1 MNKISSKTPLVFQI
15 TQIDHIGIRV
25 SNREI
30 SIPFYERL
38 GFKQTAYFLNE
49 QANEMEL
56 PSGVRINLIFNGAT
70 QPGRHNVLLDD
81 AIKLPGITHP
91 AFIVNDLSALAEW
104 LQQEGIEI
112 TEGPLAIG
120 TRRIALFIRD
130 PDGTVLEFDQLL

>member
-1 MNKISSKTPLVFQI
+1 MNKTPTPTTIHFQI
-15 TQIDHIGIRV
+15 QALDHIGIRV

-38 GFKQTAYFLNE
+38 GFTQTAYFLNE
-49 QANEMEL
+49 QANEMQA

-70 QPGRHNVLLDD
+70 QPNRHNVLLDD

-91 AFIVNDLSALAEW
+91 AFVVDDLVALVRW
-104 LQQEGIEI
+104 LKQEGIAI
-112 TEGPLAIG
+112 TEGPISIG
-120 TRRIALFIRD
+120 ERRIALFIRD